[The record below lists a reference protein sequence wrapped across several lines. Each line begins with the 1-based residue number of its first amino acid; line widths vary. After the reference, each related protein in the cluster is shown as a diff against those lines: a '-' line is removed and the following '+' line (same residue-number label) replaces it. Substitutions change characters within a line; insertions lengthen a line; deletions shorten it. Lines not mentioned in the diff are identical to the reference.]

1 LPNFAAA
8 KGFMAMCIIAYSK
21 DFPESGKKRL
31 DGDIVREATSDQVK
45 SLREENNQLKQ
56 AVADLLL
63 KNRVLNKV

>member
-1 LPNFAAA
+1 MPNFAVA
-8 KGFMAMCIIAYSK
+8 KEFMPMCIIAFSK
-21 DFPESGKKRL
+21 DFPETGKKRP
-31 DGDIVREATSDQVK
+31 DGDTVREATSDQVK